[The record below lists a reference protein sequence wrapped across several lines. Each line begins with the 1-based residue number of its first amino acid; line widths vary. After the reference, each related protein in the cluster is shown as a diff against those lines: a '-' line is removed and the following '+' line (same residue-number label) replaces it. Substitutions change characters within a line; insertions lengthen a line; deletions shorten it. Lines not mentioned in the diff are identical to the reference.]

1 MYRYAI
7 LLALFS
13 AILFGAAAPASK
25 VLLSD
30 LTPFQLAGL
39 LYLGA
44 AMAVAPFAFTG
55 GFSPAALIKDK
66 TNTLRLLGAIVFG
79 GMFGPIFLLLALERV
94 EAGSVALWLNLELA
108 MTAVLGVLF
117 FRDHLSYKAWSGVL
131 AAVLAAALLSWS
143 QGVAGIAAGLL
154 VLMACVFWGLDNH
167 LTALID
173 GISPS
178 QSTFFKGL
186 IAGLV
191 NLAIG
196 IHLRPLDTDA
206 SAILMALLVG
216 ALAYGLSKVLYIRA
230 AQGMGA
236 TRAQVFFSSAPF
248 FGLLFAIVFLDE
260 AFMAIYWLAGLLFV
274 VAIVLLMLDSHVHA
288 HRHSAQ
294 RHAHWHRH
302 DDGHH
307 NHIHRGLPLSYR
319 HSHAHEHEPIEH
331 SHTHLPDLHHRH
343 SHDETKGEH

>member
-1 MYRYAI
+1 MYRYSI
-7 LLALFS
+7 FLALFS

-44 AMAVAPFAFTG
+44 AIAVAHSAFAG

-66 TNTLRLLGAIVFG
+66 SNALRLLGAIVFG
-79 GMFGPIFLLLALERV
+79 GMFGPIFVLLALERV

-108 MTAVLGVLF
+108 MTDVLGVCF
-117 FRDHLSYKAWSGVL
+117 FRDHLSYTAWAGVV
-131 AAVLAAALLSWS
+131 AAVLAAAVLSWS
-143 QGVAGIAAGLL
+143 QGVAGITAGLL

-191 NLAIG
+191 NLSIG
-196 IHLRPLDTDA
+196 MHLKPLNSDA
-206 SAILMALLVG
+206 YTILMALLVG
-216 ALAYGLSKVLYIRA
+216 ALAYGLSIVLYIRA

-248 FGLLFAIVFLDE
+248 FGLILAIVFLDE
-260 AFMAIYWLAGLLFV
+260 TFMAILGA
-274 VAIVLLMLDSHVHA
+274 
-288 HRHSAQ
+288 
-294 RHAHWHRH
+294 
-302 DDGHH
+302 
-307 NHIHRGLPLSYR
+307 
-319 HSHAHEHEPIEH
+319 
-331 SHTHLPDLHHRH
+331 
-343 SHDETKGEH
+343 

>member
-1 MYRYAI
+1 
-7 LLALFS
+7 
-13 AILFGAAAPASK
+13 
-25 VLLSD
+25 
-30 LTPFQLAGL
+30 
-39 LYLGA
+39 
-44 AMAVAPFAFTG
+44 
-55 GFSPAALIKDK
+55 
-66 TNTLRLLGAIVFG
+66 
-79 GMFGPIFLLLALERV
+79 LLALERV

-216 ALAYGLSKVLYIRA
+216 ALAYGLSIVLYIRA